1 MSAEIQQAPSTRLPG
16 LALTLDLVERAAL
29 AVFFSAMSWSF
40 LVSWQETGK
49 IVNLIL
55 IASEGSVVAF
65 VLIRRFASEV
75 SMRPADWLIALLGT
89 AAPLLVR
96 PTGGEALASIFVCV
110 PLTLAGLGVQIAAK
124 LTLRRSFGVVAANRG
139 VKMGGPYGVVRH
151 PMYAGYF
158 LTQIAFLLTNPSVWN
173 AAIYAFSVAL
183 QISRIVAEE
192 RVLNRDPVYREF
204 AAAVPY
210 RLAPGI
216 F

>member
-1 MSAEIQQAPSTRLPG
+1 MRADVQGTPSQKPAG

-29 AVFFSAMSWSF
+29 AVFFGAMSWSF
-40 LVSWQETGK
+40 LLSWQETGK

-55 IASEGSVVAF
+55 IVSEGSVVAF
-65 VLIRRFASEV
+65 VLIRRFTNDV
-75 SMRPADWLIALLGT
+75 SMRLSDWLVALLGT
-89 AAPLLVR
+89 TAPLLVR

-110 PLTLAGLGVQIAAK
+110 PLTLAGLALQIAAK

-139 VKMGGPYGVVRH
+139 VKIGGPYGVVRH

-158 LTQIAFLLTNPSVWN
+158 LTQVAFLLTNPNVWN
-173 AAIYAFSVAL
+173 AAVYAFAVAL
-183 QISRIVAEE
+183 QISRIMAEE
-192 RVLNRDPVYREF
+192 RVLNRDPAYREF
-204 AAAVPY
+204 SAAVPY